1 MSKFHKIFKKSKPI
15 IGVIHF
21 PPLLGYKN
29 YHGFEYIKNKTFNDL
44 KALEQGGVD
53 AILLEN
59 NYDIPHRVFVEPETI
74 AQMTLLAKLVREKT
88 KLPLGIIVLWNDY
101 KASLSIAKIVGAQFI
116 RLPVFVDKVRT
127 SYGKIIGE
135 PKKVIAYQKKI
146 GAEDIAIFTDIQV
159 KHAKML
165 EKKDL
170 ATSAKQAI
178 KAGSDGLIITGEW
191 TGDAPRLEAIKK
203 VKKSVADFPVLI
215 GSGITDKNIK
225 KFFRYV
231 DGAIVGTFFKTGK
244 YLDKKQ
250 EINIKGYK
258 EIIDIRKVK
267 SLVSAAIFLPKNLKI
282 VKIKMRL

>member
-1 MSKFHKIFKKSKPI
+1 MYKFHKIFKKSKPI

-29 YHGFEYIKNKTFNDL
+29 YPGFECIKNKALNDL
-44 KALEQGGVD
+44 KALEQGKVD

-59 NYDIPHRVFVEPETI
+59 NYDIPHKIFVEPETI
-74 AQMTLLAKLVREKT
+74 AQMILLAKLVRDKT

-101 KASLSIAKIVGAQFI
+101 KASLSIAKITCAQFI
-116 RLPVFVDKVRT
+116 RLPVFVDKVKT
-127 SYGKIIGE
+127 NYGTIIGE
-135 PKKVIAYQKKI
+135 PKKVVAYQKKI

-170 ATSAKQAI
+170 ITSAKQAI
-178 KAGSDGLIITGEW
+178 KAGSDGLIITGKW
-191 TGDAPRLEAIKK
+191 TGDAPRLQALKK
-203 VKKSVADFPVLI
+203 VKKSVGAFPILI

-225 KFFRYV
+225 KFFEYA

-244 YLDKKQ
+244 YLDKNQ
-250 EINIKGYK
+250 ETNIKAFK
-258 EIIDIRKVK
+258 EVVDVRKVRALALA
-267 SLVSAAIFLPKNLKI
+267 SS
-282 VKIKMRL
+282 

>member
-1 MSKFHKIFKKSKPI
+1 MSKFKKIFKKSKPI

-29 YHGFEYIKNKTFNDL
+29 YPGFEYIKNKALNDL

-59 NYDIPHRVFVEPETI
+59 NYDIPHKIFVEPQTV
-74 AQMTLLAKLVREKT
+74 AQMTLLAKLVRTKT

-101 KASLSIAKIVGAQFI
+101 KASLSIAQAVNAQFI
-116 RLPVFVDKVRT
+116 RLPVFVDKVKT
-127 SYGKIIGE
+127 NYGTIAGE

-146 GAEDIAIFTDIQV
+146 KAENIAIFTDIQV

-170 ATSAKQAI
+170 TVSAKQAI
-178 KAGSDGLIITGEW
+178 QAGSDGLIITGKW

-203 VKKSVADFPVLI
+203 VKKTVGHFPVLV

-225 KFFRYV
+225 KFFEYA

-258 EIIDIRKVK
+258 KIIDIKKVK
-267 SLVSAAIFLPKNLKI
+267 SLVS
-282 VKIKMRL
+282 VVSH